1 MKLDYTRAMVRA
13 ALGGELDRVKT
24 SPDSVFGLAIPVSV
38 PGVPD
43 DVLNPRSTW
52 ADTAAYDAAAAKLAG
67 MFRRNFEAYED
78 GVSEAV
84 RNAGPQ

>member
-1 MKLDYTRAMVRA
+1 
-13 ALGGELDRVKT
+13 VKT

-84 RNAGPQ
+84 RNAGPR